1 MGMVLIYYDHKAVGI
16 SADFVECFYFAV
28 ITGTTIGYGDYAP
41 KSQNGRLVGTLYI
54 LIAVVGLGN
63 VLGDIAGYFIEAK
76 QMEALERILKKKITV
91 EDFEKFD
98 MDGDGKIER
107 SEFVLR
113 KLMLMGILNDDDV
126 IRVEE
131 EFDVMDADG
140 SGEIDMDDLKLWM
153 EKEGAMKR
161 DKMRV
166 RPDADKDLD
175 V

>member
-1 MGMVLIYYDHKAVGI
+1 M
-16 SADFVECFYFAV
+16 
-28 ITGTTIGYGDYAP
+28 
-41 KSQNGRLVGTLYI
+41 
-54 LIAVVGLGN
+54 
-63 VLGDIAGYFIEAK
+63 
-76 QMEALERILKKKITV
+76 
-91 EDFEKFD
+91 
-98 MDGDGKIER
+98 
-107 SEFVLR
+107 
-113 KLMLMGILNDDDV
+113 NDDDV